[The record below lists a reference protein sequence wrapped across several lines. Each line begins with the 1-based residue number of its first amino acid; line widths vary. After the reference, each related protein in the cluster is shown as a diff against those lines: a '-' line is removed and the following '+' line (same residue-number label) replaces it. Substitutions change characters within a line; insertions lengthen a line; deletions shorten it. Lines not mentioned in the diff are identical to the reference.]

1 MMQTMALHA
10 GAMEAL
16 ERARRDVPAVVRAF
30 LRVTDISQETV
41 GAGIGLSQR
50 QISRR
55 LSVPGA
61 LSQEEVAA
69 LAAYFGVP
77 VATMYKPVRDAVAD
91 LVAVWEPAT
100 LPTETRSGS
109 SVGRARA

>member
-1 MMQTMALHA
+1 MALHM

-16 ERARRDVPAVVRAF
+16 ERARRNVPEVLRAF
-30 LRVTDISQETV
+30 LRVTDVSQETM

-55 LSVPGA
+55 LCVPGA

-77 VATMYKPVRDAVAD
+77 VATMYKPVPEAVSD
-91 LVAVWEPAT
+91 LMEVWEPAT
-100 LPTETRSGS
+100 LPTDTRSGS